1 MPARRDEDR
10 SPATTPRNSVETP
23 PPRNWARELAR
34 PPATPRSSSAPAIPP
49 VTPTGKVKKARQK
62 LRNLVRKHL
71 DRIRA
76 KTARSPRN
84 SRDSDSDE
92 DLPKVRKYER
102 LERAV
107 RKQLAKGRAARR
119 KLYELRHTIERRKNR
134 KRARAAEKA
143 AARASLLAGYAS
155 EGDRVS
161 PPGTPP
167 FKARQREFATASP
180 LHRRSGSVSSVDVS
194 SDDSSDD
201 EVVDP
206 LQQALQGVDRAAM
219 ASHLSLVTLGLVGY
233 DLIQSEDYSF
243 RRLATLAIAIACWLC
258 HAG

>member
-1 MPARRDEDR
+1 M
-10 SPATTPRNSVETP
+10 
-23 PPRNWARELAR
+23 
-34 PPATPRSSSAPAIPP
+34 
-49 VTPTGKVKKARQK
+49 
-62 LRNLVRKHL
+62 
-71 DRIRA
+71 
-76 KTARSPRN
+76 
-84 SRDSDSDE
+84 
-92 DLPKVRKYER
+92 RKYER

-155 EGDRVS
+155 EGDRLS

-201 EVVDP
+201 ESRVDE
-206 LQQALQGVDRAAM
+206 QALSPTAVFHEYFYAAKFKR
-219 ASHLSLVTLGLVGY
+219 LVKFIYV
-233 DLIQSEDYSF
+233 
-243 RRLATLAIAIACWLC
+243 
-258 HAG
+258 

>member
-34 PPATPRSSSAPAIPP
+34 PPQTPRSASAPAIPP

-92 DLPKVRKYER
+92 DCSESAETEDAEFAFTLIAQITRTQSEQKHTNHAWSASIKHMIGPGVVLSLRRGGATPAPTASKLYVPMIGAFDSMVAQGA
-102 LERAV
+102 L
-107 RKQLAKGRAARR
+107 R
-119 KLYELRHTIERRKNR
+119 KLF
-134 KRARAAEKA
+134 
-143 AARASLLAGYAS
+143 
-155 EGDRVS
+155 V
-161 PPGTPP
+161 
-167 FKARQREFATASP
+167 
-180 LHRRSGSVSSVDVS
+180 
-194 SDDSSDD
+194 
-201 EVVDP
+201 
-206 LQQALQGVDRAAM
+206 
-219 ASHLSLVTLGLVGY
+219 
-233 DLIQSEDYSF
+233 
-243 RRLATLAIAIACWLC
+243 
-258 HAG
+258 

>member
-1 MPARRDEDR
+1 M
-10 SPATTPRNSVETP
+10 
-23 PPRNWARELAR
+23 
-34 PPATPRSSSAPAIPP
+34 
-49 VTPTGKVKKARQK
+49 
-62 LRNLVRKHL
+62 
-71 DRIRA
+71 
-76 KTARSPRN
+76 
-84 SRDSDSDE
+84 
-92 DLPKVRKYER
+92 RKYER

-143 AARASLLAGYAS
+143 AARGVAARRLRVGRTIGYRRRARRPSRRGSASSRRRRRYIAGAA
-155 EGDRVS
+155 
-161 PPGTPP
+161 P
-167 FKARQREFATASP
+167 
-180 LHRRSGSVSSVDVS
+180 SVPSTSAV
-194 SDDSSDD
+194 DDSSDD

-243 RRLATLAIAIACWLC
+243 RRLATLAACNSVLALPRRRGEEGGAQGGHGC
-258 HAG
+258 IRCAGDAPTGKEGTAPAHAHDARGRPAVDRAAGRNGTDAEHVAPQSRRYVPVKRRIISARSGQNKI